1 MIPKSDTFQA
11 YELFRPNLSFIYYQI
26 LLYVFQCHNLLKVIC
41 KYYTFLIQEQVLFVS
56 HS

>member
-26 LLYVFQCHNLLKVIC
+26 LLYIFQCHNLLKVIC
-41 KYYTFLIQEQVLFVS
+41 KYYTFFDIRTSVIC
-56 HS
+56 